1 MSLAMLGGVVMS
13 PVSLAI
19 AGLLVDVGLATE
31 MFVAGGILI
40 GVATVAGILW
50 GVPAQMREVDAPA

>member
-1 MSLAMLGGVVMS
+1 
-13 PVSLAI
+13 
-19 AGLLVDVGLATE
+19 

-40 GVATVAGILW
+40 GLATVAGILW